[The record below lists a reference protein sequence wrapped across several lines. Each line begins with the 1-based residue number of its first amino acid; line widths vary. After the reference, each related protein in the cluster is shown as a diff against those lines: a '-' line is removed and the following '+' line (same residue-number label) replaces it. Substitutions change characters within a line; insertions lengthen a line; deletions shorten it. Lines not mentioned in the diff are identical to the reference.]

1 MQYDVASKV
10 ILEHCRNSLL
20 RDLCGLPVKDAELTE
35 IHPQE
40 TASLRRSDFVL
51 KALFDDLEY
60 RLVLLEF
67 ITAWKKYL
75 PLRTLESR
83 CRHILREK
91 MDIITIMIALRKCP
105 GIRNCYNDN
114 EVCFQYKL
122 INLHEIK
129 AEKIIKKGQKC
140 LYPFVPLMQGGQ
152 QLIDKAE
159 KEIYEGEESREYKA
173 DLLTGMAILGGLISR
188 DIPLK
193 LIQKRRDIMIQ
204 SAAYDIIKQEGYE
217 EGKEYGF
224 QQGKEYGFQEGK
236 EYGFQQGV
244 QQGVQQGIILEAQD
258 MLLEAI
264 EERFEI
270 VPQSITQ
277 KIQQINSKKILESLF
292 RIALRVHSLEEF
304 DAKLKM
310 ALN

>member
-114 EVCFQYKL
+114 EVSFQYKL

-224 QQGKEYGFQEGK
+224 QQG
-236 EYGFQQGV
+236 V
-244 QQGVQQGIILEAQD
+244 QQGLQQGILLEAQD

-304 DAKLKM
+304 EAKLKII
-310 ALN
+310 LN

>member
-114 EVCFQYKL
+114 EVSFQYKL

-224 QQGKEYGFQEGK
+224 QQG
-236 EYGFQQGV
+236 V
-244 QQGVQQGIILEAQD
+244 QQGLQQGILLEAQD

>member
-114 EVCFQYKL
+114 EVSFQYKL

-224 QQGKEYGFQEGK
+224 QQG
-236 EYGFQQGV
+236 
-244 QQGVQQGIILEAQD
+244 VQQGIILEAQD

>member
-114 EVCFQYKL
+114 EVSFQYKL

-224 QQGKEYGFQEGK
+224 QQG
-236 EYGFQQGV
+236 
-244 QQGVQQGIILEAQD
+244 IILEAQD